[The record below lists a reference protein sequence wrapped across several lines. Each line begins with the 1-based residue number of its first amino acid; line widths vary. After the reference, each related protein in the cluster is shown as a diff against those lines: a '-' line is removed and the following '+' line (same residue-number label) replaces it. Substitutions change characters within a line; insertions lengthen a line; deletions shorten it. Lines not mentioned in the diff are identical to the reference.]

1 MEEIIMNIPTEE
13 ELKELNPD
21 NVEINTDLINED
33 LQLEDEDLVQDV
45 FNEDNVMGNY
55 DEEDNLNMEGVENA

>member
-33 LQLEDEDLVQDV
+33 LQLEDEDLVQDM

>member
-33 LQLEDEDLVQDV
+33 LQLENEDLVQDV

>member
-1 MEEIIMNIPTEE
+1 MEEIIMNIHTEE
-13 ELKELNPD
+13 ELKEHNPD

-33 LQLEDEDLVQDV
+33 LQLEDEDLVQDM